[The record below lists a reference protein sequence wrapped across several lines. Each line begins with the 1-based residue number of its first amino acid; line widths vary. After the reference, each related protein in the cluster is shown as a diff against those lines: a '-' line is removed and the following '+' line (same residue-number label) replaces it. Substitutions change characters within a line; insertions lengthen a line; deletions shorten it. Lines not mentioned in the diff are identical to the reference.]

1 MDKSIKSGT
10 VSINFRYMME
20 DKSLGE
26 VLVREQE
33 DTAVKLS
40 EESVSAFL
48 DFLEHRDEYLNTGLG
63 AFHTDGHSNW

>member
-1 MDKSIKSGT
+1 
-10 VSINFRYMME
+10 MME